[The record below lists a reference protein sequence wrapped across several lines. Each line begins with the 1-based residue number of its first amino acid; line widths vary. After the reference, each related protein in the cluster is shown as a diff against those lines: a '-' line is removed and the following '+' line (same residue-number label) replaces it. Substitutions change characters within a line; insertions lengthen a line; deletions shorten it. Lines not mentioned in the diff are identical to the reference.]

1 MQQLS
6 VENYLIHHYPRV
18 EHYPALAK
26 KLLFSGMKKLFH
38 ERQINT
44 FLEDNAHKD
53 TFSFVEAVVDY
64 FDVAIHIHKNEMQNI
79 PSYGRVVIIAN
90 HPLGALDAMAL
101 IHLLKEVRRDIKIVA
116 NAFLGQFENLQEL
129 VIPVDNVTG
138 KTTKATLDG
147 IYTALDNEEA
157 VIIFPSGEVSRARP
171 NGVRDT
177 AWKTGF
183 YKIASKTQSPILPIY
198 IDAKNS
204 KSFYMLSMLNRGFA
218 TATLPHEMFKAKG
231 KEIGFTVGN
240 AIPYEGYSMPNL
252 SHKEVV
258 KLIRRH
264 FYRVA
269 KGKKTIL
276 KVEKGISLAEA
287 PIDIKSKLKEGE
299 LLGSTNDGK
308 QIILYESVVE
318 NAVIKEIGR
327 LREISFRHIGEGS
340 GEKRDI
346 DSYDFYYKHLVIWDD
361 ENLEIAGAYRIG
373 DCREIVEDFGV
384 EGLYTSTL
392 FKYQEAFE
400 PYFNQGLEL
409 GRSFVQPKYWNSR
422 ALDYLW
428 QGIGAYVR
436 TRPNI
441 RYLFG
446 PVSLSDSFT
455 AQAKAL
461 LIYFYTIYFPPKERL
476 VKHKARYKLTKEM
489 KNYCQEVFTGTDY
502 RGDQRRLKEELSYM
516 GYTIPTLYKQ
526 YAEVCEE
533 GGVSFMDFGY
543 DKNFNYCIDGFI
555 LVDLERMK
563 KSKRKRY
570 ILTQN
575 MQ

>member
-6 VENYLIHHYPRV
+6 VENYLVHHYPRI
-18 EHYPALAK
+18 EHYPLLAK
-26 KLLFSGMKKLFH
+26 KLLFSGMKRLFH

-64 FDVAIHIHKNEMQNI
+64 FDVDIHIHKNEMQNI

-129 VIPVDNVTG
+129 VIPVDNITG

-147 IYTALDNEEA
+147 VYTALDNEEA

-218 TATLPHEMFKAKG
+218 TATLPHEMFKSKG

-240 AIPYEGYSMPNL
+240 AIPYEGYTMPNL

-276 KVEKGISLAEA
+276 KVEKGISLAES
-287 PIDIKSKLKEGE
+287 PIDIKSELKSGT
-299 LLGSTNDGK
+299 LLGNTSDGK
-308 QIILYESVVE
+308 KIILYESVVE

-327 LREISFRHIGEGS
+327 LREISFRHVGEGS

-392 FKYQEAFE
+392 FKYQEGFE

-461 LIYFYTIYFPPKERL
+461 LIYFYMIYFSPQERL
-476 VKHKARYKLTKEM
+476 VKHKARYKLSKEM
-489 KNYCQEVFTGTDY
+489 KSYCQEIFIGTDY
-502 RGDQRRLKEELSYM
+502 RADQRRLKEELSYM
-516 GYTIPTLYKQ
+516 GYAIPTLYKQ

-543 DKNFNYCIDGFI
+543 DKHFNYCIDGFI
-555 LVDLERMK
+555 LVDLKRMK
-563 KSKRKRY
+563 ESKRKRY
-570 ILTQN
+570 ILL
-575 MQ
+575 

>member
-6 VENYLIHHYPRV
+6 VENYLIYYYPRV

-116 NAFLGQFENLQEL
+116 NAFLGHFENLQEL
-129 VIPVDNVTG
+129 VIPIDNVTG

-204 KSFYMLSMLNRGFA
+204 KSFYILSMLNRGFA
-218 TATLPHEMFKAKG
+218 TATLPHEMFKSKG

-240 AIPYEGYSMPNL
+240 AIPYESYTMPNL

-287 PIDIKSKLKEGE
+287 PSDIKSELKAGT
-299 LLGSTNDGK
+299 LLGSTTDGK
-308 QIILYESVVE
+308 KIIFYESVVE

-327 LREISFRHIGEGS
+327 LREISFRYVGEGS

-392 FKYQEAFE
+392 FKYQEGFE

-436 TRPNI
+436 SHPNI

-455 AQAKAL
+455 TQAKAL
-461 LIYFYTIYFPPKERL
+461 LIYFYTIYFPPQERL
-476 VKHKARYKLTKEM
+476 VKHKARYKLNKEM
-489 KNYCQEVFTGTDY
+489 KNYCQELFTGTDY
-502 RGDQRRLKEELSYM
+502 REDQRRLKEELSYM

-543 DKNFNYCIDGFI
+543 DKHFNYCIDGFI
-555 LVDLERMK
+555 LVDLKRMK
-563 KSKRKRY
+563 ESKRKRY
-570 ILTQN
+570 IGL
-575 MQ
+575 

>member
-6 VENYLIHHYPRV
+6 VENYLIHHYPNV
-18 EHYPALAK
+18 EHYPALLK
-26 KLLFSGMKKLFH
+26 KLLFFGMKKLFH

-44 FLEDNAHKD
+44 FLENNAHKD
-53 TFSFVEAVVDY
+53 TFSFIEAVMDY
-64 FDVAIHIHKNEMQNI
+64 FDVDIHIHKKEMQNI

-101 IHLLKEVRRDIKIVA
+101 IHLLKEVRSDIKIVA

-129 VIPVDNVTG
+129 VIPVDNITG

-183 YKIASKTQSPILPIY
+183 YKIASKTQSALLPIY

-240 AIPYEGYSMPNL
+240 AIPYEAYAMSNL
-252 SHKEVV
+252 SQKEAV
-258 KLIRRH
+258 KLIRKH

-269 KGKKTIL
+269 RGKKTIL

-287 PIDIKSKLKEGE
+287 PIDIKTELKSGT

-308 QIILYESVVE
+308 KIILYESVVE
-318 NAVIKEIGR
+318 NTVIKEIGR
-327 LREISFRHIGEGS
+327 LREISFRHVGEGS

-373 DCREIVEDFGV
+373 ECREILEDFGV

-400 PYFNQGLEL
+400 AYFTQGLEL

-446 PVSLSDSFT
+446 PVSLSDSFNV
-455 AQAKAL
+455 QAKSL
-461 LIYFYTIYFPPKERL
+461 LIYFYMLYFSPKEKL
-476 VKHKARYKLTKEM
+476 VKHKARYKLSKEM
-489 KNYCQEVFTGTDY
+489 KSYCQEIFTGRNY
-502 RGDQRRLKEELSYM
+502 RADQRKLKEELSYM
-516 GYTIPTLYKQ
+516 GCTIPTLYKQ

-543 DKNFNYCIDGFI
+543 DKNFNYCIDGFV
-555 LVDLERMK
+555 LVDLKRMK
-563 KSKRKRY
+563 ESKRKRY
-570 ILTQN
+570 MSL
-575 MQ
+575 

>member
-6 VENYLIHHYPRV
+6 VENYLVHHYPSV
-18 EHYPALAK
+18 ENYPSMAK
-26 KLLFSGMKKLFH
+26 KLLFSTLKNFFH

-44 FLEDNAHKD
+44 FLEDNARKD
-53 TFSFVEAVVDY
+53 TFSFVEAVVEY
-64 FDVAIHIHKNEMQNI
+64 FDVDIHIHKSEMENI

-101 IHLLKEVRRDIKIVA
+101 IHLIKDVRRDIKIVA

-138 KTTKATLDG
+138 KTTKVTLEG
-147 IYTALDNEEA
+147 VYKALDNEEA

-177 AWKTGF
+177 AWKSGF

-198 IDAKNS
+198 IQAKNS
-204 KSFYMLSMLNRGFA
+204 KSFYMLSMINRGLA

-231 KEIGFTVGN
+231 KEIGFVIGN
-240 AIPYEGYSMPNL
+240 AIAYEGYTIPNL
-252 SHKEVV
+252 SHKETV
-258 KLIRRH
+258 KIIRRH

-269 KGKKTIL
+269 KGKKNIL

-287 PIDIKSKLKEGE
+287 PIDIKSALKEGK
-299 LLGSTNDGK
+299 LLGETNDGK
-308 QIILYESVVE
+308 KIILYESVVE
-318 NAVIKEIGR
+318 NSVIKEIGR
-327 LREISFRHIGEGS
+327 LREISFRHVGEGS

-373 DCREIVEDFGV
+373 DCSEIIEDFGID
-384 EGLYTSTL
+384 GLYTSTL
-392 FKYQEAFE
+392 FKYEEGFE
-400 PYFNQGLEL
+400 VYFSQGLEL

-436 TRPNI
+436 THPSI

-446 PVSLSDSFT
+446 PVSLSDSFMP
-455 AQAKAL
+455 QAKAL
-461 LIYFYTIYFPPKERL
+461 LIYFYSIYFSPEEKL
-476 VKHKARYKLTKEM
+476 VKHKARYKITKEM
-489 KNYCQEVFTGTDY
+489 KTYCKEIFSGNNYKE
-502 RGDQRRLKEELSYM
+502 DQRRLKEELSYM

-543 DKNFNYCIDGFI
+543 DKDFNDCIDGFI
-555 LVDLERMK
+555 LVDLNLMK
-563 KSKRKRY
+563 ESKRKRY
-570 ILTQN
+570 ISL
-575 MQ
+575 

>member
-6 VENYLIHHYPRV
+6 VENYLVHHYPRV

-26 KLLFSGMKKLFH
+26 KLLFSGMKKFFH
-38 ERQINT
+38 ENQINT

-64 FDVAIHIHKNEMQNI
+64 FDVDIHIHKNEMQNI

-129 VIPVDNVTG
+129 VIPVDNMTG

-147 IYTALDNEEA
+147 IYHALDNEEA

-240 AIPYEGYSMPNL
+240 AIPYEGYTMPNL

-287 PIDIKSKLKEGE
+287 PSDIKSELKAGT

-308 QIILYESVVE
+308 KIILYESVVE

-327 LREISFRHIGEGS
+327 LREISFRHVGEGS

-392 FKYQEAFE
+392 FKYQEGFE
-400 PYFNQGLEL
+400 AYFNQGLEL

-461 LIYFYTIYFPPKERL
+461 LIYFYMIYFAPKERL
-476 VKHKARYKLTKEM
+476 VKHKARYKLNKEM
-489 KNYCQEVFTGTDY
+489 KKYCQEIFTGTDY

-543 DKNFNYCIDGFI
+543 DKNFNYCIDGFV
-555 LVDLERMK
+555 LVDLKRMK
-563 KSKRKRY
+563 ESKRKRY

>member
-6 VENYLIHHYPRV
+6 VENYLIHHYPNV
-18 EHYPALAK
+18 EHYPALLK

-44 FLEDNAHKD
+44 FLENNAHKD
-53 TFSFVEAVVDY
+53 TFSFVEAVMDY
-64 FDVAIHIHKNEMQNI
+64 FDVDIHIHKKEMQNI

-101 IHLLKEVRRDIKIVA
+101 IHLLKEVRSDIKIVA

-129 VIPVDNVTG
+129 VIPVDNITG

-183 YKIASKTQSPILPIY
+183 YKIASKAQSALLPIY

-204 KSFYMLSMLNRGFA
+204 KSFYMLSMLNRAFA

-240 AIPYEGYSMPNL
+240 AIPYESYAMSNL
-252 SHKEVV
+252 SQKEAV
-258 KLIRRH
+258 KLIRKH

-269 KGKKTIL
+269 RGKKTIL

-287 PIDIKSKLKEGE
+287 PIDIKTELKSGT

-308 QIILYESVVE
+308 KIILYESVVE
-318 NAVIKEIGR
+318 NTVIKEIGR
-327 LREISFRHIGEGS
+327 LREISFRHVGEGS

-373 DCREIVEDFGV
+373 DCREILEDFGV

-400 PYFNQGLEL
+400 TYFAQGLEL

-446 PVSLSDSFT
+446 PVSLSDSFNV
-455 AQAKAL
+455 QAKSL
-461 LIYFYTIYFPPKERL
+461 LIYFYMLYFSPKEKL
-476 VKHKARYKLTKEM
+476 VKHKARYKLSKEM
-489 KNYCQEVFTGTDY
+489 KSYCQEIFTGRNY
-502 RGDQRRLKEELSYM
+502 RADQRKLKEELSYM

-543 DKNFNYCIDGFI
+543 DKNFNYCIDGFV
-555 LVDLERMK
+555 LVDLKRMK
-563 KSKRKRY
+563 ESKRKRY
-570 ILTQN
+570 ISQI
-575 MQ
+575 

>member
-6 VENYLIHHYPRV
+6 VENYLIYYYPRV
-18 EHYPALAK
+18 EHYPTLAK
-26 KLLFSGMKKLFH
+26 KILFSGMKKLFH

-44 FLEDNAHKD
+44 FLENNAHKD
-53 TFSFVEAVVDY
+53 TFSFVEAIMDY
-64 FDVAIHIHKNEMQNI
+64 FDVDIHIHKNEMQNI
-79 PSYGRVVIIAN
+79 PSCGRVVIIAN
-90 HPLGALDAMAL
+90 HPLGALDAVAL

-116 NAFLGQFENLQEL
+116 NAFLGKFENLQEL
-129 VIPVDNVTG
+129 VIPVDNITG
-138 KTTKATLDG
+138 KTTKTTLDG

-218 TATLPHEMFKAKG
+218 TATLAHEMFKAKG

-240 AIPYEGYSMPNL
+240 VIPYEGYMIPNL

-264 FYRVA
+264 FYKVA
-269 KGKKTIL
+269 KGKNAIL

-287 PIDIKSKLKEGE
+287 PIDIKTELKSGT

-308 QIILYESVVE
+308 KIILYESVVE

-327 LREISFRHIGEGS
+327 LREISFRYVGEGS

-373 DCREIVEDFGV
+373 DCKEIIEDFGV

-392 FKYQEAFE
+392 FKYQEEFE

-409 GRSFVQPKYWNSR
+409 GRSFVQPKYWNTR

-446 PVSLSDSFT
+446 PVSLSSSFP

-461 LIYFYTIYFPPKERL
+461 LIYFYMIYFSPKERL
-476 VKHKARYKLTKEM
+476 VKHKVRYKLNKEM
-489 KNYCQEVFTGTDY
+489 KKYCQEIFIGTDY
-502 RGDQRRLKEELSYM
+502 RADQRRLKEELSYM
-516 GYTIPTLYKQ
+516 GCTIPTLYKQ

-543 DKNFNYCIDGFI
+543 DKNFNYCIDGFV
-555 LVDLERMK
+555 LVDLKRMK
-563 KSKRKRY
+563 ESKRKRY
-570 ILTQN
+570 
-575 MQ
+575 M